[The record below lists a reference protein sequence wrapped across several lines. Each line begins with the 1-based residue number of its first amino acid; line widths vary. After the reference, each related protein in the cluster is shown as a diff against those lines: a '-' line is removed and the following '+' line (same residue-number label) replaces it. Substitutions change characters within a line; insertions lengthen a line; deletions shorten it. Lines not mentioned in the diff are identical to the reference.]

1 MPVEAGPTFGL
12 TLLAELC
19 ITRFFFCLSSEWSLH
34 LYLSE
39 ERSTRAAYNA
49 ARVGRG
55 STPAHP
61 RANSCTQ
68 TIVVCPA

>member
-39 ERSTRAAYNA
+39 ERSARFLSRRERFNA
-49 ARVGRG
+49 
-55 STPAHP
+55 STPA
-61 RANSCTQ
+61 S
-68 TIVVCPA
+68 